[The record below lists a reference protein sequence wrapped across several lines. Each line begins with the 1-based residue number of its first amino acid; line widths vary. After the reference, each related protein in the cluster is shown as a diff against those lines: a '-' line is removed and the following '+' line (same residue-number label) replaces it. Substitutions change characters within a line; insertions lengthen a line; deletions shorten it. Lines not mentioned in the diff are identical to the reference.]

1 MTSPPSLSADPL
13 GILSVGRNLLIAPK
27 GYAEKNIGKAEKNV
41 KRIMKKR
48 KAAKAL
54 KDRGTENSPGITGRC
69 N

>member
-1 MTSPPSLSADPL
+1 M
-13 GILSVGRNLLIAPK
+13 GRNLLIAPK